1 MRTTYFPFQE
11 THITNGTVG
20 KTILAS
26 HEEVDQ
32 RSQRFLERKEKEDA
46 HINTETPVHL
56 SRKKLVGAIQNG
68 YPNRLYFL
76 QLKIINV
83 GL

>member
-32 RSQRFLERKEKEDA
+32 SKPREL
-46 HINTETPVHL
+46 T
-56 SRKKLVGAIQNG
+56 
-68 YPNRLYFL
+68 
-76 QLKIINV
+76 
-83 GL
+83 